1 MTTFEILLVIIGL
14 ILFGGSFFA
23 SEKITATK
31 EQLKAAIDEN
41 EVKKLIQT
49 QINNM
54 NEDITQIILENLENS
69 TGEVKRSME
78 KLSNEKI
85 MAIDEYSDTVME
97 AIQKNHN
104 EVMFLYGMLND
115 KNKEIKETADLIT
128 KANKGMNKKISEATT
143 LVNKLDS
150 QIAFIN
156 QSNSKQT
163 ASLERI
169 EKSTK
174 AIEGLDKQLDKIEH
188 TASQN
193 LGDIDQSKG
202 DSTVVKNNIKYDKE
216 SKQIESQT
224 DHLDSKREGNET
236 KNASYYNQTIL
247 EQSKNGQSALEIA
260 KALGLG
266 VGEVQLVI
274 DLFEGGKR

>member
-128 KANKGMNKKISEATT
+128 KANKGMNKKFSEATT